1 VCYGRGG
8 EEPTVTDANLVL
20 GRINP
25 DYFVGGEA
33 KLDLARATKVI
44 QSKIA
49 EPLRLPLM
57 DAAAGIIAIVNAHMM
72 RILRVVSVSRGL
84 DPRAF
89 SLVAFGGAGPLH
101 AADLAAELGLSKVI
115 IPEAPGVFSA
125 LGLLWADLRAD
136 FSTTARKNL
145 NSENI
150 TDLQTMLDRLEKD
163 GAQWLGKEKVPVG
176 RRVLMRSADMRY
188 PLQNYEINV
197 TLPMG
202 PINASWLKRACDA
215 FHAAHQRLY
224 SYCDRG
230 EQVQLVNLRVAA
242 IGQTEH
248 TKPRL
253 LERGPANPKAAQ
265 KSERKVRFQESNDV
279 QTSPIYER
287 DRLLAGNGVTGP
299 AVIEQAD
306 STTLVPPSFKALV
319 DPHGRLIMTQNASAE
334 SRTSRSTGQKRSS
347 HKSLAG

>member
-1 VCYGRGG
+1 
-8 EEPTVTDANLVL
+8 
-20 GRINP
+20 
-25 DYFVGGEA
+25 
-33 KLDLARATKVI
+33 
-44 QSKIA
+44 
-49 EPLRLPLM
+49 
-57 DAAAGIIAIVNAHMM
+57 
-72 RILRVVSVSRGL
+72 
-84 DPRAF
+84 
-89 SLVAFGGAGPLH
+89 
-101 AADLAAELGLSKVI
+101 
-115 IPEAPGVFSA
+115 

-287 DRLLAGNGVTGP
+287 DRLLAGNEVTGP

-319 DPHGRLIMTQNASAE
+319 DPHGRLIMTQKAVAE
-334 SRTSRSTGQKRSS
+334 SRISRSTGQRRPTR
-347 HKSLAG
+347 KSLAR